1 MASLT
6 VESFFTSILLNESIN
21 DYVSDIYNKNLY
33 NGKLTERDLFK
44 LLKTANTKSYFIF
57 NYTFFIK
64 KLIEWNRV
72 RL

>member
-21 DYVSDIYNKNLY
+21 NYVSDIYNKNLY

-44 LLKTANTKSYFIF
+44 YFVF
-57 NYTFFIK
+57 NYTFFY
-64 KLIEWNRV
+64 
-72 RL
+72 